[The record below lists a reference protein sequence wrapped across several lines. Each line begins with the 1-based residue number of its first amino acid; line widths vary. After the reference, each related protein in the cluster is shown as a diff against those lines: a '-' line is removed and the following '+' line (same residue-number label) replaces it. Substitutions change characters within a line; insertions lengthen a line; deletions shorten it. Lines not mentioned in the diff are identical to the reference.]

1 LGGLINYVVNRERW
15 NNDPFF
21 KEYVVNYTNAAA
33 IISEAFKDSEELDG
47 VFSGLME
54 YTPSGD
60 AWPYDGFVGR
70 YDNASWQYKR
80 GGPPPEPRARTEQP
94 SGTEQQSEQHP
105 PGPPFND
112 LIRSLRKPSP
122 ERDETLQHPMSV
134 FQIVKRHFSRYTPQ
148 TSPKFPLHIW
158 LAKPTLCGYT
168 RPLSGESATNV
179 RLWRTRLT
187 TRQNSA
193 PPLLLRRFWC
203 IRTIPAKTL
212 LAQLLPIL
220 PQTFV
225 RFMVNCAELIQR

>member
-1 LGGLINYVVNRERW
+1 MANIRAPVRAGTDIAFLGGLINYVVNRERW

-148 TSPKFPLHIW
+148 TSPKFPLHICRGYAAC
-158 LAKPTLCGYT
+158 LSRSRAGSASLC
-168 RPLSGESATNV
+168 PWQLSW
-179 RLWRTRLT
+179 RL
-187 TRQNSA
+187 S
-193 PPLLLRRFWC
+193 
-203 IRTIPAKTL
+203 
-212 LAQLLPIL
+212 
-220 PQTFV
+220 V
-225 RFMVNCAELIQR
+225 